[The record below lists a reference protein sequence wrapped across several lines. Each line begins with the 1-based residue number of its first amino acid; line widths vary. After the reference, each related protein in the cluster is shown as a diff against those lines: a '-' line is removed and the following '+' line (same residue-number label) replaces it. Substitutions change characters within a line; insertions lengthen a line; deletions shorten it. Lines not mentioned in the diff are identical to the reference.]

1 MNMINE
7 LIQKLRHY
15 AEEYK
20 NPPYGREICGTKELL
35 IQSADAI
42 EELSVKVEQQKQ
54 QNMEKSSQYYHGGW
68 IPVNECMPKEYDSIF
83 AKFKGTEKWVNG
95 MAEKISDDVNVTV
108 EYENKA
114 KKVKTLH
121 TCDGKWQIGNSL
133 LGFKVIA
140 WQPLPTAYEPK
151 ED

>member
-42 EELSVKVEQQKQ
+42 EELSVKVAQ
-54 QNMEKSSQYYHGGW
+54 QNMEKSSQYYNGGW
-68 IPVNECMPKEYDSIF
+68 IPVGERMPKEHNSIF

-95 MAEKISDDVNVTV
+95 MAEKFSDDVNVTV
-108 EYENKA
+108 EYENGA

-121 TCDGKWQIGNSL
+121 TCDGKWQTENSL
-133 LGFKVIA
+133 LKFKVIA
-140 WQPLPTAYEPK
+140 WQPLPTTCEPK
-151 ED
+151 VD